1 MSLSEA
7 PSVNIRYNTAQDIS
21 DEIMGASIQFFR
33 GLNYKQN
40 IIMLSF
46 FWAAF
51 LYSSKDELEEHGI
64 IDDVKRCF
72 IHSLSKV
79 FPKLKEDAAM
89 NEKAREICIKYFDT
103 LSVDFTSL
111 HTQSEIT
118 TLLEIATKLNEQDN
132 NAPSTCIDSDEC
144 KKFSQISSNVCSS
157 IYRILRQIDNRICIK
172 YRGILN
178 EISYARISR
187 EMPSNK
193 QSSSMPRKCDKCNTE
208 LRDGSVFCHRCGNK
222 IEDSGSPSTIPLS
235 SNSYVPPQTTTSPSY
250 TYTPTYTQTK
260 VQKKGIS
267 PKVKAVIIIAAIVF
281 AIILIASIANSSDK
295 NSGLTP
301 VTEPRS
307 GQILS
312 GTEYYDA
319 SEITITASG
328 GSSCVVKLKTS
339 SGVERMS
346 FYVRAGDTVTV
357 GVPCE
362 YLYVYFASGD
372 TWYGTTHLFGEDTS
386 YSMDDTI
393 CNFYDYTWEYT
404 LYPVTSGNFE
414 QTPIDEDEFK

>member
-7 PSVNIRYNTAQDIS
+7 PSVNIKYNTAQDIS
-21 DEIMGASIQFFR
+21 DEIMGATIQFCR
-33 GLNYKQN
+33 GLKYKQN

-51 LYSSKDELEEHGI
+51 LLSSKDELEEQGI
-64 IDDVKRCF
+64 INDVKQCF
-72 IHSLSKV
+72 TCSLSKV
-79 FPKLKEDAAM
+79 FPKLKEDVAT
-89 NEKAREICIKYFDT
+89 NEKSSEICKKYFDT
-103 LSVDFTSL
+103 LSVDFVSMRTE
-111 HTQSEIT
+111 SEIKA
-118 TLLEIATKLNEQDN
+118 LLEIAAKLNEQSDN
-132 NAPSTCIDSDEC
+132 SPKSFPDLDEC
-144 KKFSQISSNVCSS
+144 KKFSQISSNIRSS
-157 IYRILRQIDNRICIK
+157 IYRILRQIDNGMCIEYK
-172 YRGILN
+172 GILN
-178 EISYARISR
+178 EISYARISQ
-187 EMPSNK
+187 ETSSNK
-193 QSSSMPRKCDKCNTE
+193 QSDSKPRMCAKCNTE

-222 IEDSGSPSTIPLS
+222 IGEAPSASNVSSSPH
-235 SNSYVPPQTTTSPSY
+235 SYVPPRTTTSPSY
-250 TYTPTYTQTK
+250 TYTPTHTQTN
-260 VQKKGIS
+260 VQKKGMS
-267 PKVKAVIIIAAIVF
+267 PKVKTIIIIAAIVF
-281 AIILIASIANSSDK
+281 AIILIVRLANGSDK
-295 NSGLTP
+295 DSGLTP

-312 GTEYYDA
+312 GTESYGA

-372 TWYGTTHLFGEDTS
+372 TWYGTTHLFGDDTS